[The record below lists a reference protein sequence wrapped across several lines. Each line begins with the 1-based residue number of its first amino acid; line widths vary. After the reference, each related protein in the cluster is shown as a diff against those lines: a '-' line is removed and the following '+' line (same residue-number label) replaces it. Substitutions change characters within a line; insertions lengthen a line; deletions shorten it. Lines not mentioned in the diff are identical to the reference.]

1 MRQQEPR
8 SRWFSAFPLIPG
20 GFPRRRPTIRFGDR
34 RELRRNAEHNQ
45 YALTAD
51 QPNLSSG
58 PVNQPSLDPITP
70 ASCPLR
76 INPPEPAALRRLC
89 LHTLVD
95 REPSSP
101 HRRRT
106 NTHNT
111 NTGTHTPFCLNA
123 WLSSVIPLLMALLP
137 QRSAVK
143 AGTFNGRAR
152 RDKFR
157 ELEEPMK
164 RNRKKTTEELSD
176 WAEGFCHRDK
186 TTTKQIEGWM
196 DKWIDRR

>member
-1 MRQQEPR
+1 MVLGLLFVCLLYLLNLPFNSCFADAATRTTIPVILCSPVNPGRFSQET
-8 SRWFSAFPLIPG
+8 ANYQL
-20 GFPRRRPTIRFGDR
+20 
-34 RELRRNAEHNQ
+34 LRRNAEHNQ

-70 ASCPLR
+70 ASRPLR

-106 NTHNT
+106 DTHNT
-111 NTGTHTPFCLNA
+111 NTDTHTPFCLNA

-137 QRSAVK
+137 QRSALK

-164 RNRKKTTEELSD
+164 RNRKKMK
-176 WAEGFCHRDK
+176 R
-186 TTTKQIEGWM
+186 WM
-196 DKWIDRR
+196 DKWIDRRR

>member
-1 MRQQEPR
+1 MILCSPVNPGRFSQET
-8 SRWFSAFPLIPG
+8 ANYQL
-20 GFPRRRPTIRFGDR
+20 
-34 RELRRNAEHNQ
+34 LRRNAERNQ

-70 ASCPLR
+70 ASRPLR
-76 INPPEPAALRRLC
+76 INPPEPAALRRLF

-95 REPSSP
+95 REPPP

-106 NTHNT
+106 DTHNT
-111 NTGTHTPFCLNA
+111 NTDIHTPFCLNA

-137 QRSAVK
+137 QRSALK

-157 ELEEPMK
+157 EPEEPMK
-164 RNRKKTTEELSD
+164 RNRKKMKSQTEELSD
-176 WAEGFCHRDK
+176 RAEGFYHRDK
-186 TTTKQIEGWM
+186 TTTNQTDGWM
-196 DKWIDRR
+196 VTWIDRRR